1 MTESVVADEPLPS
14 PHDATPPVGARSVV
28 DVAVPS
34 APAPSADSLTLAVA
48 SGTEGSGTEG
58 SGTGAVPATDVPTT
72 TDRPASEAV
81 SVLVDIVQAAVDQ
94 KDGDSGGEV
103 ARGAVD
109 DGVDA
114 VVGRDVDGEAGGLDV
129 DGAPTAAQRAA
140 GDHGGGPGLGDLLD
154 RLDAAALPV
163 LYRATHAARTQ
174 LVGTT
179 DREVARARRLAAR
192 WRPARASGAES
203 AEAGAASGPPALLE
217 AVGVGRGGVV
227 DRGARALVL
236 GLVALIVVSA
246 TAAML
251 QSVDHDRTPGT
262 PAPSDAASRTS
273 PSAPAAA
280 APVTPTVTIGPG
292 ARDAVGEYVGASR
305 QNLAALTAAAPGA
318 DLYAVAS
325 LTEAVTPG
333 GLLAVFGGY
342 RIVEVFFSAGV
353 LGEVEAATV
362 RDPVGDVQAAF
373 ASAAAQA
380 QARAAADERAGDAN
394 ADERDRRAAAELRAG
409 CACLFA
415 AVVRAPAGRL
425 TQLAADPRTRVVD
438 PAPPGIAPPSV
449 TFLPLSPDRR

>member
-48 SGTEGSGTEG
+48 SGTEG

-114 VVGRDVDGEAGGLDV
+114 VV
-129 DGAPTAAQRAA
+129 
-140 GDHGGGPGLGDLLD
+140 D